1 MNHWQIEA
9 KDSRMKIDNALR
21 IIDENIKLVRESKR
35 ELNQQQETENN
46 LIKNQKAYLILVD
59 ELVYNVLRAFKKT
72 KHELS

>member
-59 ELVYNVLRAFKKT
+59 ELVYNVLQAFKKT

>member
-59 ELVYNVLRAFKKT
+59 QLVYNV
-72 KHELS
+72 

>member
-35 ELNQQQETENN
+35 ELNQQQETEII
-46 LIKNQKAYLILVD
+46 LIKNL
-59 ELVYNVLRAFKKT
+59 
-72 KHELS
+72 